1 MTKKYRFLVALA
13 SALLFLSGLALAQ
26 SGSTGAIEGK
36 VLDEEG
42 NPLPGAEVKLSSP
55 DMIGGTKV
63 WTTQADGKFRFV
75 ALLRGTYALE
85 ASLSGFA
92 TVKREDIRVY
102 VGQTIT
108 VDLALKVGKL
118 EEQVTVTAMSPLVDV
133 KDSQLNATNLD
144 KQMIQTVGG
153 ETRAVRASSEL
164 INLAPGIKDRS
175 AMGAA
180 QRSSNQ
186 WQIDGQS
193 LLTFVGTGQDWVYPD
208 INIVEE
214 ARVSGS
220 GANAEYGGYTG
231 AVLNLITK
239 TGGNTMEGM
248 AEVSYSPLR
257 WNTKNFDTKDTMFSL
272 FEGTPRNLY
281 FSAHFGLGGA
291 IVKDKLWYYISGG
304 FNQSDEE
311 VNPNFTKR
319 ESTQIPKGFG
329 KLTFQLGT
337 NDRLSAFVEY
347 EKFQVFNR
355 GMSVVRA
362 EDATYYDV
370 GPSLPVGLN
379 LMHTFSQN
387 TFAEVKLGLYY
398 SWYDQRPN
406 NGRDIPERY
415 DYLTGMYTGNYSTWG
430 ESESTHWT
438 AYASL
443 SHHADEFITGSHDF
457 KVGVEYL
464 NGFDNS
470 RQGYTGGFYY
480 SDNYYGYSYIYYDY
494 RYMTLAYSYSY
505 DIKSNGWKVSGFA
518 QDSWRIGD
526 RLTINPGVRWTMQR
540 GYLPNLQD
548 SAFFKPKNQL
558 EFRLGLTFDVFGD
571 HTTALK
577 AHYGRFHESFKT
589 WYFNSADPGYEDFVI
604 YEVAKNR
611 PWLETYRKAYATN
624 DKMDPNIRVP
634 YSDQFT
640 FGLERTLM
648 KDMVL
653 SLTFIY
659 REYKDFIAHV
669 NTGAGWTLAPWTFEN
684 ENGQDQT
691 IDIYYRDSGTSD
703 AYLITNPGTGVS
715 RNVLINPKN
724 KYTGFSVALSKR
736 FSDGWMFHIDY
747 TYSVTKG
754 NQANDS
760 STGAWGGRGYENPNR
775 QINAY
780 GNLPYDAPHALN
792 LYGTVSLPLG
802 FVLTPRLLVQSGY
815 NWEKYVSGP
824 KSVGRVPIRLED
836 RGAERLPTQI
846 SFDLRLEKDFTFTER
861 MRLGLMFDAF
871 NIFNRGVQ
879 TSVETNIQYLN
890 YGKALTVSAP
900 RYLRVGLRFFF

>member
-1 MTKKYRFLVALA
+1 MTRKLHHCIVLTSTLLLLA
-13 SALLFLSGLALAQ
+13 GLSLAQ
-26 SGSTGAIEGK
+26 SGTTGAIEGK

-55 DMIGGTKV
+55 DLIGGTQV
-63 WTTQADGKFRFV
+63 RVTQADGRFRFV

-85 ASLSGFA
+85 GRLAGF
-92 TVKREDIRVY
+92 TPLKREDIKVY

-108 VDLALKVGKL
+108 IDLALKLGKL
-118 EEQVTVTAMSPLVDV
+118 EEEVTVISTSPLVDV

-144 KQMIQTVGG
+144 KQMIQTVGA
-153 ETRAVRASSEL
+153 ETRAVRASSDL

-180 QRSSNQ
+180 ERSSNQ
-186 WQIDGQS
+186 WQLDGQS
-193 LLTFVGTGQDWVYPD
+193 LLTFVGSGQDWQYPD

-220 GANAEYGGYTG
+220 GTNAEYGGFTG
-231 AVLNLITK
+231 AVLNLVTK
-239 TGGNTMEGM
+239 SGGNTMDGM
-248 AEVSYSPLR
+248 AEVLYSPLQ
-257 WNTKNFDTKDTMFSL
+257 WNTKNFDVDDPMFEL
-272 FEGTPRNLY
+272 FEAPPRNLF
-281 FSAHFGLGGA
+281 FSGHFGLGGA
-291 IVKDKLWYYISGG
+291 IVKDKLWFYISGG

-311 VNPNFTKR
+311 VNKDFSRR

-329 KLTFQLGT
+329 KLTFQLDP
-337 NDRLSAFVEY
+337 NNRLSAFVEY

-355 GMSVVRA
+355 GMSVDRA

-370 GPSLPVGLN
+370 GPGLPVGLN
-379 LMHTFSQN
+379 WMHTFSQN

-406 NGRDIPERY
+406 NGKDTPERF
-415 DYLTGMYTGNYSTWG
+415 DALTGMYTGNMNFWG
-430 ESESTHWT
+430 ESKSTHWT
-438 AYASL
+438 ANATV
-443 SHHADEFITGSHDF
+443 SHHAEDFIKGSHDF
-457 KVGVEYL
+457 KVGVEFL
-464 NGFDNS
+464 TGFDNS
-470 RQGYTGGFYY
+470 KYGYTGGFRYY
-480 SDNYYGYSYIYYDY
+480 DNYYGYSYIYYDY
-494 RYMTLAYSYSY
+494 RYMTLAYTYGY
-505 DIKSNGWKVSGFA
+505 DVKSNGWKVSGFA

-526 RLTINPGVRWTMQR
+526 RFTINPGIRWSMQR

-558 EFRLGLTFDVFGD
+558 EFRLGLSFDVFGD

-589 WYFNSADPGYEDFVI
+589 WYFNSADPGYEDWVI
-604 YEVAKNR
+604 YEMAQDGTK
-611 PWLETYRKAYATN
+611 LETYRKSYATN
-624 DKMDPNIRVP
+624 DKMDPNIKIP

-648 KDMVL
+648 KDTVL

-669 NTGAGWTLAPWTFEN
+669 NTGAGWTLGPWTFEN
-684 ENGQDQT
+684 ESGQDQT
-691 IDIYYRDSGTSD
+691 IDIYYKDSGTTD
-703 AYLITNPGTGVS
+703 EYLITNPRAGLSPADIIT
-715 RNVLINPKN
+715 PKN

-736 FSDGWMFHIDY
+736 FSDGWMFHLDY

-754 NQANDS
+754 NHGNDD
-760 STGAWGGRGYENPNR
+760 STGAWGGRAFENPNR

-780 GNLPYDAPHALN
+780 GFLTYDAPHALN
-792 LYGTVSLPLG
+792 VYGTVSLPLG
-802 FVLTPRLLVQSGY
+802 FILTPRLLVQSGW

-824 KSVGRVPIRLED
+824 RSVGRVPIRLEG
-836 RGAERLPTQI
+836 RGAERVPTQI
-846 SFDLRLEKDFTFTER
+846 SLDLRLEKDFTFTER
-861 MRLGLMFDAF
+861 MRIGLILDVF

-879 TSVETNIQYLN
+879 TTIESNVQYLN
-890 YGKALTVSAP
+890 FSKALTVCPP
-900 RYLRVGLRFFF
+900 RYVRVGLRFFF